1 MKAELHLQ
9 LPPTISERERG
20 VLAGDRVRSTRAARW
35 ARGET
40 KLTLMSTNVRWAH
53 GSRGCGA
60 PGLPKVARSLRALLS
75 WAISKGLV
83 IPWEPP
89 LTSPPHPVTPGTRN
103 KVETCI
109 WSEAFLGVPRL
120 GTGYVA
126 LGRPLAE
133 RVSILN

>member
-53 GSRGCGA
+53 GSRGWGA
-60 PGLPKVARSLRALLS
+60 PGLPKVARSLQALLS

-89 LTSPPHPVTPGTRN
+89 LTSPPTQLHLVQGTRW
-103 KVETCI
+103 KP
-109 WSEAFLGVPRL
+109 AFGVKHFWVCL
-120 GTGYVA
+120 A
-126 LGRPLAE
+126 LGLAMWP
-133 RVSILN
+133 